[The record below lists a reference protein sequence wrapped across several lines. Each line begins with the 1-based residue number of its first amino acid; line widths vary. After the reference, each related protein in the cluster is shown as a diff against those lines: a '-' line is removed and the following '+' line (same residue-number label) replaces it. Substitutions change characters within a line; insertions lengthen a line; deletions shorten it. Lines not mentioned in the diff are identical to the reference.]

1 MLAAGIVVIGLL
13 RRSDVATIDAEEAVT
28 APV

>member
-1 MLAAGIVVIGLL
+1 MLAAGLVVIGLL

-28 APV
+28 VTA